1 MYGELISSSLEFLVI
16 VFVWS
21 SLHAAGMSRIYALRL
36 KIKHFYMEISKKKN
50 SLIKS
55 EIERKISFIK

>member
-36 KIKHFYMEISKKKN
+36 KIKHFYMEISKKK
-50 SLIKS
+50 IV
-55 EIERKISFIK
+55 

>member
-1 MYGELISSSLEFLVI
+1 MYGELISSSLEFLFI

-36 KIKHFYMEISKKKN
+36 KIKHFYMEINKKN

>member
-21 SLHAAGMSRIYALRL
+21 SLHAAGISRIYALRL
-36 KIKHFYMEISKKKN
+36 KIKHFYVEINKK
-50 SLIKS
+50 IV
-55 EIERKISFIK
+55 